1 MPPSAVK
8 TVRDVIFWQYSKI
21 VAESSGMGKKN
32 YGMIMS
38 TYKKFW
44 LSC

>member
-8 TVRDVIFWQYSKI
+8 TVRELIFYQYAKI
-21 VAESSGMGKKN
+21 VSNSARLGKKN

-38 TYKKFW
+38 TY
-44 LSC
+44 SRG